1 MPSTNPDDALL
12 LIRCPQCSQR
22 FKVGEDLRGLTV
34 ECGGCEHRFRIND
47 EVIVRGQK
55 FYPGERKDAKLNRF
69 QRVPLAMSP
78 EIAGVAAMR
87 YSDAPDASAFEPVS
101 PQRIIAGAI
110 GVSGIA
116 FMALLLMFG
125 ASRGGSLD
133 GMTTDNRMLMAGFTG
148 LLGSVLLVY
157 ANPRARFKAG
167 AVGLLLSAGL
177 LVVPWFFTIG
187 SKPVPDVVAGAEAA
201 ASQASAVSSE
211 SEALAD
217 LRGQIGTAPLV
228 AEIERLTR
236 DGSTK
241 HAVGLWLKGLS
252 EQNRFLVRDYILR
265 VTGADPQSH
274 YYARDRGDFLM
285 VVTGIDQTL
294 EEMAKIAAVLG
305 SLEQVYPEL
314 AVVAVR
320 VNNENLVG
328 GSLEKLTD
336 KSDPAFYDLNKKELE
351 SIDLDRVR
359 HAVQRL
365 ADAEPKIYRS
375 DITRKLIALLG
386 SPGVAFKGELCGAL
400 AVWSEQPGPAGDAAL
415 KEAQDLLARHKDVP
429 TEIVALIV
437 KEKNPAVI
445 PIVDALWAQNPT
457 RWEALYGETGPAAEA
472 TLQGRLANSDGMA
485 RHSAV
490 RLLGRVGGAESLPLL
505 EAAGVGAN
513 PEMKVLLAQAA
524 ASIRSRTEH

>member
-12 LIRCPQCSQR
+12 LIRCPLCSQR

-55 FYPGERKDAKLNRF
+55 FYPGERKDSKLNRF

-78 EIAGVAAMR
+78 EIDGVATIR
-87 YSDAPDASAFEPVS
+87 YSDAPDPSAFEPVS

-110 GVSGIA
+110 GVSAMA

-125 ASRGGSLD
+125 ANRGGSLD
-133 GMTTDNRMLMAGFTG
+133 GMTTDNRLLMAGFTG
-148 LLGSVLLVY
+148 LLGTLLLVY
-157 ANPRARFKAG
+157 ANPRARLKA
-167 AVGLLLSAGL
+167 AVVGLLLGSGL
-177 LVVPWFFTIG
+177 LVLPWFFTVG
-187 SKPVPDVVAGAEAA
+187 SKPMADLVTTPAPPSAQDAA
-201 ASQASAVSSE
+201 ASAESAAQAE
-211 SEALAD
+211 
-217 LRGQIGTAPLV
+217 LRNQIGTAPLV
-228 AEIERLTR
+228 AEIERLAR

-265 VTGADPQSH
+265 ATGADPQSH

-294 EEMAKIAAVLG
+294 EEMAKVAEVLG

-328 GSLEKLTD
+328 ASIEKLTD

-351 SIDLDRVR
+351 SIDLDRVQ
-359 HAVQRL
+359 HAVQRF

-375 DITRKLIALLG
+375 DIARKLIVLLE
-386 SPGVAFKGELCGAL
+386 SPGVAFKGDLCRAL
-400 AVWSEQPGPAGDAAL
+400 AVWAEQPGPAGNAAL
-415 KEAQDLLARHKDVP
+415 KVAQDLLARHKEVP
-429 TEIVALIV
+429 EAVIALIV

-445 PIVDALWAQNPT
+445 PVLDALWAQNPT
-457 RWEALYGETGPAAEA
+457 RWEALYGEAGPAAEA
-472 TLQGRLANSDGMA
+472 TLLSRLANSEGMS
-485 RHSAV
+485 RQSAV

-505 EAAGVGAN
+505 EAAGVDAN
-513 PEMKVLLAQAA
+513 PELKVLLAKAA
-524 ASIRSRTEH
+524 ASIRGRLGK